1 MKRIGYKF
9 ATVIIALTAI
19 AVASLGII
27 ANSLTTISVSSQQIM
42 NNEVEKIDLIHGVY
56 EDYLEIYTEVY
67 AHVNTSLAGVMD
79 KKAGTIAETQTEM
92 WQLMESY
99 KAGIVSEEVQA
110 VYDTVESKL
119 TSFDKCVA
127 KVLEKS
133 RANDKESANV
143 TIASELTMLN
153 DSINFNM
160 QKLLDFAAQ
169 DLENGK
175 TVLQQ
180 TALNS
185 HVVIVIAVVLL
196 VLAAVV
202 VTLVSIRIIVVPI
215 RKITTVI
222 DKMIEDIHQG
232 NGDLKSRVPVE
243 TKDEISTLATDVN
256 EFLDILQDMIGGVI
270 SCGREIDLQ
279 QQNVN
284 DVVDRTNKNAGE
296 TFDTMKELAD
306 SMEKVSSTAAHVND
320 NTKQAEKSVE
330 EMVDKAIDGTEFA
343 SQIRGRAEK
352 LRELAKSSKESADS
366 MIKEFDVTLQ
376 ASIED
381 SRRIENINNLT
392 GDILSIASKTNL
404 LALNAS
410 IEAARAGEA
419 GKGFAVVA
427 EEIRVLADG
436 SRETA
441 NNIQQISNEV
451 VAAVMT
457 LAENAN
463 NLVHFINERVLP
475 DYEILEQTG
484 EQYVDDSHTVDR
496 IMTEF
501 RSSMENIGG
510 MMHSVVDSN
519 DNITSNMQES
529 ARRITAVAGNT
540 TVLADNMQDI
550 MNALEQVSG
559 IINHLSDQ
567 TACFRS

>member
-79 KKAGTIAETQTEM
+79 KKAATIAETQTEM
-92 WQLMESY
+92 WQLMGNY

-110 VYDTVESKL
+110 VYDTVEGKL
-119 TSFDKCVA
+119 VSFDKCVA

-133 RANDKESANV
+133 RANDKESANI
-143 TIASELTMLN
+143 TISGELTMLN

-306 SMEKVSSTAAHVND
+306 SMEKVSSTAAYVND

-330 EMVDKAIDGTEFA
+330 EMVDKAIDGTKFA

-352 LRELAKSSKESADS
+352 LRELAKSSKASADS

-392 GDILSIASKTNL
+392 GDILSIAAKTNL

-427 EEIRVLADG
+427 EEIRVLAD
-436 SRETA
+436 SARETA

-451 VAAVMT
+451 IAAVMT

-510 MMHSVVDSN
+510 MMHSVADSN
-519 DNITSNMQES
+519 DNITGNMQES

-567 TACFRS
+567 TACFQS

>member
-92 WQLMESY
+92 WQLMENY

-133 RANDKESANV
+133 RANDKESANI
-143 TIASELTMLN
+143 TISSELTMLN

-202 VTLVSIRIIVVPI
+202 VTFVSIRIIVVPI

-306 SMEKVSSTAAHVND
+306 SMEKVSSTAAYVND

-352 LRELAKSSKESADS
+352 LRELAKNSKESADS

-392 GDILSIASKTNL
+392 GDILSIAAKTNL

-427 EEIRVLADG
+427 EEIRVLADS

-510 MMHSVVDSN
+510 MMHSVADSN

-540 TVLADNMQDI
+540 TVLADNMRDI

-567 TACFRS
+567 TACFQS

>member
-79 KKAGTIAETQTEM
+79 KKAATIAETQTEM
-92 WQLMESY
+92 WQLMENY
-99 KAGIVSEEVQA
+99 RAGIVSEEVQT
-110 VYDTVESKL
+110 VYDTIESKL
-119 TSFDKCVA
+119 TAFDKCVA

-133 RANDKESANV
+133 RANDKESANI
-143 TIASELTMLN
+143 TISSELTMLN

-169 DLENGK
+169 DLGNGK

-243 TKDEISTLATDVN
+243 TKDEISTLAKDVN

-306 SMEKVSSTAAHVND
+306 SMEKVSSTAAYVND

-330 EMVDKAIDGTEFA
+330 EMVDKAIDGTKFA
-343 SQIRGRAEK
+343 SEIRGRAEK
-352 LRELAKSSKESADS
+352 LRELAKTSKESADS

-392 GDILSIASKTNL
+392 GDILSIAAKTNL

-427 EEIRVLADG
+427 EEIRVLADS

-510 MMHSVVDSN
+510 MMHSVADSN
-519 DNITSNMQES
+519 DNITGNMQES
-529 ARRITAVAGNT
+529 AQRITAVAGNT

-567 TACFRS
+567 TACFQS